1 VQHGTTAWISG
12 RCSCATHDDVSYDAV
27 AAKRR
32 LSRMRAAMWI
42 MKVGRGSA
50 DDPGICLVITAT
62 DLFGLALAGQ
72 ATAFPAGDPETT
84 GLRAALA
91 AFEDSAAASELLITL
106 GTVNR
111 EDS

>member
-12 RCSCATHDDVSYDAV
+12 RCSCAAHDDVSYGAV

-50 DDPGICLVITAT
+50 
-62 DLFGLALAGQ
+62 
-72 ATAFPAGDPETT
+72 ETR
-84 GLRAALA
+84 G
-91 AFEDSAAASELLITL
+91 S
-106 GTVNR
+106 VW
-111 EDS
+111 